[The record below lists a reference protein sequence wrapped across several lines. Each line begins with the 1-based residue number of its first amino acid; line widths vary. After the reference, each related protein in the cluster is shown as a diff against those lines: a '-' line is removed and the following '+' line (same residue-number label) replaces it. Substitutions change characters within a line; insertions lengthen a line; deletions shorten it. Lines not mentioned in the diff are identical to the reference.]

1 MGPPLPYCYPR
12 RTELEKTTAV
22 EVGFSVIY
30 TGIFTEQSVSCCGM
44 IISSDKGAIWQTD
57 TKHTPPVSA
66 QLCRG
71 VEPRVNAAVISVAS
85 PLCAGSRSAGHMVGL
100 RQDRRRHKA
109 GSAALMQGR
118 STGVRGALRDNDAQ
132 RSSRNCVRSRSL

>member
-44 IISSDKGAIWQTD
+44 IISSDKGGIWHTY
-57 TKHTPPVSA
+57 TNHTPPVSA

-71 VEPRVNAAVISVAS
+71 VEPRVNAVEISVAS
-85 PLCAGSRSAGHMVGL
+85 LLCAGKRSAGRTVGL
-100 RQDRRRHKA
+100 QQDRRRHKA
-109 GSAALMQGR
+109 GSSARRQGR
-118 STGVRGALRDNDAQ
+118 SMGVRGALRANDVQ
-132 RSSRNCVRSRSL
+132 RSSRSCVRSRSL